1 MTARI
6 SLSAHGLCALLCVSR
21 ASPFAP
27 GSAEPTACE
36 CTLPL
41 ACVRTCLGRSRV
53 SRASD
58 PRACRPWTCEWMIDI
73 DRGRKVIRSRTVR
86 GNQSSTR
93 RHLHSVIS
101 PPRGGRTYVI
111 APREDMAFG
120 TGETFHPRRIA
131 TCPKRRA
138 PNRPKIQTL
147 FHFGDA
153 LAFQVRSPVVARPL
167 KGRTTRIGALGSSHK
182 LLPPSRRAGVDHKPS
197 ATATPLHTAMPGH
210 HNGHSDDVSSPQ
222 PYARTL
228 PIHTSPSVT
237 CLALPWTRTSPR
249 RPLPHRSSAPRRHT
263 ATIGG

>member
-120 TGETFHPRRIA
+120 
-131 TCPKRRA
+131 
-138 PNRPKIQTL
+138 
-147 FHFGDA
+147 
-153 LAFQVRSPVVARPL
+153 
-167 KGRTTRIGALGSSHK
+167 RTYR
-182 LLPPSRRAGVDHKPS
+182 
-197 ATATPLHTAMPGH
+197 
-210 HNGHSDDVSSPQ
+210 
-222 PYARTL
+222 RTL
-228 PIHTSPSVT
+228 PMFTLTQDVPQARVGWDGMCRFYVRVNYRRRNATLTSP
-237 CLALPWTRTSPR
+237 
-249 RPLPHRSSAPRRHT
+249 
-263 ATIGG
+263 